1 MNITLFL
8 KKHVYCELLSTIKVI
23 VFYSFSYW
31 SITAYFLFTSILQF
45 MLSILGAERIPVS
58 STRVDP

>member
-8 KKHVYCELLSTIKVI
+8 KKHVYCELLSI

>member
-8 KKHVYCELLSTIKVI
+8 KKHVYCELLSI

-45 MLSILGAERIPVS
+45 MLSILGAE
-58 STRVDP
+58 